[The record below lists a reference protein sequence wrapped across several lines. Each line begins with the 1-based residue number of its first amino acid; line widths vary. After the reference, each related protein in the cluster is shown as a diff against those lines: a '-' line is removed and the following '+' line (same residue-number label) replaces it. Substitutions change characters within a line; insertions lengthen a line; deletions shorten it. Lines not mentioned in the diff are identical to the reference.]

1 MANAKISYLGKKVY
15 IGIDVHKETYSVTS
29 ICDGLIVKKVAS
41 IPADPAQFA
50 QSILNWFKDAE
61 IHSAYEAGFS
71 GFGLHRELEK
81 AGIKSNVVNAASIEV
96 ASNDKVKTDL
106 RDSKKIAEQL
116 ANHRLKCIHIPSE
129 AEEARRALTRG
140 REQVVEMRA
149 TVSCQIKSKLQYFG
163 LMARNDKRPISNR
176 YLKEIEAKSLA
187 SEVKLAFKMLI
198 EQWRFFTTQIAE
210 FQAALKEQAKKDEK
224 LESVYRSVP
233 GIGLITSRTLANELG
248 DLTRFK
254 NERSLY
260 SYTGL
265 TPSEYSS
272 GEHIRRG
279 HISRQGAARIRWL
292 LVEAAWRAIAKD
304 VALKEAFDR
313 IAKAS
318 GKKRA
323 IVAIARKLIGRIRA
337 CFRTEKE
344 YAVGTYA

>member
-1 MANAKISYLGKKVY
+1 MASTKISYFGKKVY

-29 ICDGLIVKKVAS
+29 ICDGLVVKKAAS
-41 IPADPAQFA
+41 IPADPAKFA
-50 QSILNWFKDAE
+50 QSILSWFKDAE
-61 IHSAYEAGFS
+61 IHTAYEAGFS
-71 GFGLHRELEK
+71 GFGLHRELDK
-81 AGIKSNVVNAASIEV
+81 AGIKSIVVNAASIAV

-116 ANHRLKCIHIPSE
+116 STQRLKAIHVPTESK
-129 AEEARRALTRG
+129 EARRALTG
-140 REQVVEMRA
+140 GKEQVVELRA
-149 TVSCQIKSKLQYFG
+149 TVSRQIKSKLQYLG
-163 LMARNDKRPISNR
+163 LMTRGDKRLISSR
-176 YLKEIEAKSLA
+176 YLKEIASLNLA
-187 SEVKLAFKMLI
+187 SELKFAFNMLI
-198 EQWRFFTTQIAE
+198 EQWKIFTNQILE
-210 FQAALKEQAKKDEK
+210 FRKALKVQADKDKK
-224 LESVYRSVP
+224 LRSVYRSVP

-248 DLTRFK
+248 DLSRFK
-254 NERSLY
+254 NERALF

-292 LVEAAWRAIAKD
+292 LVEAAWRAISKD
-304 VALKEAFDR
+304 IALKEAFKR
-313 IAKAS
+313 IAKGS

>member
-1 MANAKISYLGKKVY
+1 MASTKISYFGKKVY

-29 ICDGLIVKKVAS
+29 ICDGLVVKKAAS

-50 QSILNWFKDAE
+50 QSILNWFKGAE
-61 IHSAYEAGFS
+61 IHTAYEAGFS
-71 GFGLHRELEK
+71 GFGLHRELAK
-81 AGIKSNVVNAASIEV
+81 TCIKNIVVNAASIAV

-116 ANHRLKCIHIPSE
+116 STQRLKAIHVPTE
-129 AEEARRALTRG
+129 VEEARRALTRG

-149 TVSCQIKSKLQYFG
+149 TVSRQIKSKLQYFG
-163 LMARNDKRPISNR
+163 LMARGDKRLISSR

-198 EQWRFFTTQIAE
+198 EQWRFFTTQILE
-210 FQAALKEQAKKDEK
+210 FRKALKQQAEKDK
-224 LESVYRSVP
+224 ALESVYQSVP

-248 DLTRFK
+248 DLSRFK
-254 NERSLY
+254 NERALF

-292 LVEAAWRAIAKD
+292 LVEAAWRAISKD
-304 VALKEAFDR
+304 IALKEAFER

-337 CFRTEKE
+337 CFRTKKE